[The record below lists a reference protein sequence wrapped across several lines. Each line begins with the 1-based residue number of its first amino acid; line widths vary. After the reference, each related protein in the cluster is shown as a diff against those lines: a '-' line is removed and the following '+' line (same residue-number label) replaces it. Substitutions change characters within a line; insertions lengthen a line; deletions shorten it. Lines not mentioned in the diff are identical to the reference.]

1 MKKWMI
7 LAVVL
12 LLAWFGLKNVA
23 LSKYLSS
30 GPALLPPQ
38 LSYAE
43 PDHWA
48 AWPEVT
54 PAGAWETPWGIDA
67 FVVLPP
73 PSIAHKHGLIP
84 PDNSKSVEETL
95 QTLVKISDAIPGE
108 TPTYAP
114 LYRAPAPSNKGDV
127 ARQMRLLAEEDL
139 LKAFKHYLANANQ
152 TRGVLLVIVEPA
164 GNYSHTLLDRLQAED
179 LVDRF
184 AGMVSLVPEGT
195 SLPLQTLE
203 CSGALNGECHQQI
216 NTKSELELGRILLP
230 SPGGPAR
237 ISEVY
242 DANGVA
248 EAIKVQA
255 EAVSLWLDEN
265 QPKPAEPF
273 GFSQVIEAA
282 PIYRPGEDT
291 PIDEEN

>member
-1 MKKWMI
+1 MKKWII
-7 LAVVL
+7 LTVVV

-38 LSYAE
+38 LSYSE

-48 AWPEVT
+48 TRPEAT

-67 FVVLPP
+67 FIVLPP

-84 PDNSKSVEETL
+84 ADDAESVEATL
-95 QTLVKISDAIPGE
+95 QTLITISDAIPGE
-108 TPTYAP
+108 TPSYAP
-114 LYRAPAPSNKGDV
+114 FSRAPASANKGDV
-127 ARQMRLLAEEDL
+127 ARQMKLLAEEDL
-139 LKAFKHYLANANQ
+139 LKAFEAYLATVNQ
-152 TRGVLLVIVEPA
+152 GRGVMLIIVEPA
-164 GNYSHTLLDRLQAED
+164 GNYSHALLDRLQAED

-184 AGMVSLVPEGT
+184 AGLVSLVPEGT
-195 SLPLQTLE
+195 SLPLQTLQ
-203 CSGALNGECHQQI
+203 CSDALKGACHQQI
-216 NTKSELELGRILLP
+216 NTKSEFQPGRIFLP
-230 SPGGPAR
+230 SVPGPAR

-242 DANGVA
+242 DASGVA

-255 EAVSLWLDEN
+255 EAVSAWLDEN
-265 QPKPAEPF
+265 EPKPAEPF

-291 PIDEEN
+291 PIDQED